1 VKAALPLHFTRW
13 LPAGLILLALGGCVV
28 TGTENP
34 LPESTRIQMPDLR
47 GVWLMDIPRKS
58 AEHHSSEQIVLILS
72 GQPHDER
79 GCMTVRA
86 ALFDGNGESSG
97 SWESRDPYEADWIW
111 CAHRIAGLTIVEQR
125 LAQVE
130 SRTWEHFIL
139 RQHRSHF
146 RFCDIHAVLWDAA
159 PESARREDG
168 EEEIIT
174 LSSDELAALIAA
186 HATDLER
193 YADRQCPLK
202 ITRLIPRVPE

>member
-1 VKAALPLHFTRW
+1 MPLHFIRW
-13 LPAGLILLALGGCVV
+13 LPARLVLLALGGCVV

-47 GVWLMDIPRKS
+47 GVWLLKIPDDT
-58 AEHHSSEQIVLILS
+58 APHHRSQPIVLILS

-86 ALFDGNGESSG
+86 AIFDGNGKSAG
-97 SWESRDPYEADWIW
+97 SWESRDPYEADWTW

-125 LAQVE
+125 LTNDD
-130 SRTWEHFIL
+130 SRPWEHFLL
-139 RQHRSHF
+139 RQRRSHI
-146 RFCDIHAVLWDAA
+146 RFCDIHAALWDAA

-168 EEEIIT
+168 EEEVIT

-186 HATDLER
+186 HAHDLQR
-193 YADRQCPLK
+193 YADRKCPLK
-202 ITRLIPRVPE
+202 ITRLIPPVAE